1 MVAATTIFGEGVGMT
16 SYTVHRGES
25 LSAIA
30 RRFGTTW
37 QELARINGLRD
48 PNRIRVGQRIIL
60 PGPPPAAAPAARPRA
75 KAPRPAPPHPS
86 FMDRAEQ
93 EMSEIWQGVRAA
105 YDRLIAPAPKRHVA
119 RARPPAGTRPA
130 PASDGQAIAVAGDVT
145 EAQLRTIM
153 PTAGVRT
160 ARFVSPLNQAMRAH
174 GINTNERRA
183 AFLAQISVESG
194 ELHRVEENLNYSAAR
209 LQVVWPRRFPTAE
222 AARPYAHDPEA
233 LANHTYAN
241 RLGNGDAASGD
252 GWRYRGRGLMQTTGR
267 SNYRAAGFENNPDAL
282 ANPITAADTAG
293 RFWAS
298 NGLNG
303 RTEAT
308 LGRAQFNGIS
318 RTVNGGDHG
327 SAERWAAYQRA
338 LRALQPAED

>member
-1 MVAATTIFGEGVGMT
+1 MT

-37 QELARINGLRD
+37 QELARINGLHD
-48 PNRIRVGQRIIL
+48 PNRIRVGQRIML
-60 PGPPPAAAPAARPRA
+60 PGPPPASARSTRAPARTGRTATPQ
-75 KAPRPAPPHPS
+75 PG
-86 FMDRAEQ
+86 FMDRAEH
-93 EMSEIWQGVRAA
+93 EAREIWQRICAA
-105 YDRLIAPAPKRHVA
+105 YDRLTAPAVPQRPTVRH
-119 RARPPAGTRPA
+119 RPPAGTRPA
-130 PASDGQAIAVAGDVT
+130 PASGDQAIAVAGDVT
-145 EAQLRTIM
+145 EAQLRAIM
-153 PTAGVRT
+153 PTAGART
-160 ARFVSPLNQAMRAH
+160 ARFISPLNQAMRAH
-174 GINTNERRA
+174 SINTNERRA

-209 LQVVWPRRFPTAE
+209 LQVVWPRRFPTA
-222 AARPYAHDPEA
+222 AAAQPYAHDPEA

-241 RLGNGDAASGD
+241 RLGNGNAASGD

-267 SNYRAAGFENNPDAL
+267 SNYRAAGFENNPEAL
-282 ANPITAADTAG
+282 ANPMTAADSAG
-293 RFWAS
+293 RFWATH
-298 NGLNG
+298 GLNG
-303 RTEAT
+303 RTQAV

>member
-1 MVAATTIFGEGVGMT
+1 MT

-48 PNRIRVGQRIIL
+48 PNRLRVGQRIVL
-60 PGPPPAAAPAARPRA
+60 PGPPPAPAPRNTRAPAKTNRA
-75 KAPRPAPPHPS
+75 ASPPLS

-93 EMSEIWQGVRAA
+93 EASEFWQSVRAA
-105 YDRLIAPAPKRHVA
+105 YERLTTSTTPQ
-119 RARPPAGTRPA
+119 RPSSRPRA
-130 PASDGQAIAVAGDVT
+130 PASTRPTPPSGNQAVAVAGDVT
-145 EAQLRTIM
+145 EAQLRAIM
-153 PTAGVRT
+153 PTAGART
-160 ARFVSPLNQAMRAH
+160 ARFVGPLNQAMRAH

-194 ELHRVEENLNYSAAR
+194 ELHRVEENLNYSAER
-209 LQVVWPRRFPTAE
+209 LQVVWPRRFPNAA

-241 RLGNGDAASGD
+241 RLGNGNAASGD

-282 ANPITAADTAG
+282 ANPVTAADSAG
-293 RFWAS
+293 RFWSS

-303 RTEAT
+303 RTQTVLA
-308 LGRAQFNGIS
+308 RAQFNGIS

>member
-1 MVAATTIFGEGVGMT
+1 MT

-37 QELARINGLRD
+37 QELARINGLHD
-48 PNRIRVGQRIIL
+48 PNRLRVGQRIVL
-60 PGPPPAAAPAARPRA
+60 PGLPPA
-75 KAPRPAPPHPS
+75 PAPSPRGPARTNRAPQPKPS

-93 EMSEIWQGVRAA
+93 EAIELWQSIRAA
-105 YDRLIAPAPKRHVA
+105 YDRLAKPVAPQRPTVRRRPSA
-119 RARPPAGTRPA
+119 RTRSGPVL
-130 PASDGQAIAVAGDVT
+130 GEQAVAVAGDVT
-145 EAQLRTIM
+145 DAQLRAIM
-153 PTAGVRT
+153 PTAGART
-160 ARFVSPLNQAMRAH
+160 ARFIGPLNVAMRAH

-183 AFLAQISVESG
+183 AFLAQISVESS
-194 ELHRVEENLNYSAAR
+194 ELHRVEEDLNYSAER
-209 LQVVWPRRFPTAE
+209 LQVVWPRRFPN
-222 AARPYAHDPEA
+222 AAAAKPYAHDPEA

-241 RLGNGDAASGD
+241 RLGNGNAASGD

-267 SNYRAAGFENNPDAL
+267 SNYRAAGFESNPEGL
-282 ANPITAADTAG
+282 ANPQTAADSAG

-303 RTEAT
+303 RTQTVLA
-308 LGRAQFNGIS
+308 RAQFNGIS